1 MNPLSRHLK
10 CSRRRLLKGLR
21 ARANKAIC
29 DAGDSR
35 KRRGDRHGDV
45 DIHAKKKKKRQ
56 NDNAIKLVT
65 QHCSICL
72 SVYTSTSRCCIEWN
86 PSLLLYSSS
95 QQLIKSGLICAHIN
109 QQSKF
114 IRKSYDHK
122 DLLGEWFFSLFFPFF
137 WFFLNRRSSV
147 LILISV
153 QILLFP
159 EVIKK
164 PIDLLVG
171 DTYLLPPA
179 RLFCS
184 TIWTPETLKK
194 KKKFSF
200 VQAFDDATASCASRW
215 RVSLKSSIDRV
226 ESLKKWMS

>member
-122 DLLGEWFFSLFFPFF
+122 DLLGEWFFFPFFPFF
-137 WFFLNRRSSV
+137 LVFLKSEILSADIDLSADPFVPWSNKEAYWFIGGRHVPFASCSSV
-147 LILISV
+147 LFHYLD
-153 QILLFP
+153 P
-159 EVIKK
+159 W
-164 PIDLLVG
+164 DL
-171 DTYLLPPA
+171 
-179 RLFCS
+179 
-184 TIWTPETLKK
+184 EK